1 MRKVLPI
8 VTAMVLVVL
17 SACKK
22 EDNATPHRNFYGKW
36 YYESA
41 VFKEYTVTAGD
52 TSYSRL
58 DTLRYNGAEY
68 IDFTQSGIAL
78 RFYSDA
84 HSVDTFR
91 FEEITPVFFHLDSL
105 LCEATAVTD
114 TALRYNTLDFS
125 YDETPKVKISQTFY
139 TLKK

>member
-1 MRKVLPI
+1 MRN
-8 VTAMVLVVL
+8 VLVIVMAML
-17 SACKK
+17 MLALYACKK
-22 EDNATPHRNFYGKW
+22 EDKSTPHRNFYGKW

-41 VFKEYTVTAGD
+41 IFKDYTVTAGD
-52 TSYSRL
+52 TSYTRL

-68 IDFTQSGIAL
+68 IDFTQNGIAL

-84 HSVDTFR
+84 HRVDTFR

-105 LCEATAVTD
+105 LCEATSVTD
-114 TALRYNTLDFS
+114 SVLRYHTLDFN
-125 YDETPKVKISQTFY
+125 YDETPKVKISQIFY